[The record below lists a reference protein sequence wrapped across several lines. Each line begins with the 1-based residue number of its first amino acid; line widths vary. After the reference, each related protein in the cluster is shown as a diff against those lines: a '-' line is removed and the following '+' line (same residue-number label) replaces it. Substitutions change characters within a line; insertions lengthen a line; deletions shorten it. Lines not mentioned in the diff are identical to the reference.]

1 MAAPVE
7 ARITRW
13 LADGPSLLAG
23 YKEAVEL
30 VQIMSR
36 ERNDLQQQVDDKAR
50 ALERVEKERDEA
62 LQARA
67 LLLQERNGLLQHT
80 DAQQQQLAALRAM
93 IPAGLQVQSLAQVAV
108 ARPPDEAKLCPSC
121 CEVSPNAPAPKND
134 DGNSEV
140 VVQMP
145 PQIKDKPSPH
155 SLLTPSQPSLVPK
168 SPDENKKENAAPNAT
183 ASTDPETIN
192 PALLYLQPVWHPA
205 WMVSQLPARYRN
217 TITTSPRNVDSR
229 AINLRFTRNW
239 LSSLIGGTPQ
249 GLNVSVRRDK
259 IRFGV
264 SAYYAV
270 NREGNPWTPHQ
281 PGESGFMF
289 VGLNTTDAALGHGEQ
304 RELFMKFAVNEF
316 LYFGTYACWR
326 EDDLLADEFTNIDWH
341 VTDGLS
347 APRAQRESDQLRKE
361 YCKWTSE
368 KGNLDNR
375 NIGTIEDA
383 LAKYKSGDIR
393 VPCIRLQCVGFNQQL
408 FNFLY
413 SEHTQRSGTSAKT
426 PTSSSKQSL
435 VSIKN
440 TGGDECVTAASDD
453 EEVVDPLTACVA
465 TSRKRPLRAS
475 ANARSYE
482 ELSDAEDMGDDGD
495 TTLIELDGTDDENLR
510 PTKKVKL

>member
-7 ARITRW
+7 TRITRW
-13 LADGPSLLAG
+13 LADGL
-23 YKEAVEL
+23 EL

-50 ALERVEKERDEA
+50 ALER
-62 LQARA
+62 ARA

-140 VVQMP
+140 VMKTRKRMLLPMQP
-145 PQIKDKPSPH
+145 LLRIQKPLIQLCFTF
-155 SLLTPSQPSLVPK
+155 SLW
-168 SPDENKKENAAPNAT
+168 
-183 ASTDPETIN
+183 
-192 PALLYLQPVWHPA
+192 WHPA

-229 AINLRFTRNW
+229 AINLR
-239 LSSLIGGTPQ
+239 SLIGGTPQ
-249 GLNVSVRRDK
+249 GLNVSQNS
-259 IRFGV
+259 IGV

-289 VGLNTTDAALGHGEQ
+289 VGLNTTDAALV
-304 RELFMKFAVNEF
+304 A
-316 LYFGTYACWR
+316 

-341 VTDGLS
+341 VTS
-347 APRAQRESDQLRKE
+347 PTRKRPVEKE

-426 PTSSSKQSL
+426 STSSSKQSL
-435 VSIKN
+435 VSTKN

-495 TTLIELDGTDDENLR
+495 TTLIEWTALMTR
-510 PTKKVKL
+510 TFVRQRR